1 MYRIEGWSPA
11 GFIGQPKILAHKIK
25 ALAPDFVGNR
35 PADPTGPWAS
45 DIIPPMTPARTH
57 ANEVGSPSLPQLWL
71 DALLRL
77 FVELV
82 QNVVATLR
90 LTPLRPLRDWHTET
104 AEMSHPAETTDP
116 TKEPHAAQHRSP
128 IALMLSSTQSVR
140 PSKHERVL
148 TTRATPTESFSALC
162 REPRLAQ
169 HRDCQLTVPLF
180 PAKAGTQGS
189 PRSLSGP
196 EASIPCKT
204 HHRSWIPAFAGMSGD
219 ARRPAP

>member
-1 MYRIEGWSPA
+1 
-11 GFIGQPKILAHKIK
+11 
-25 ALAPDFVGNR
+25 
-35 PADPTGPWAS
+35 
-45 DIIPPMTPARTH
+45 MTQARTH
-57 ANEVGSPSLPQLWL
+57 ANEVGSPSLPQLLL

-90 LTPLRPLRDWHTET
+90 LKLLRPLRDWHTET
-104 AEMSHPAETTDP
+104 AETSQPAETTDP
-116 TKEPHAAQHRSP
+116 AKDHHAVQPDRP

-148 TTRATPTESFSALC
+148 TTRATPTESFSGSS
-162 REPRLAQ
+162 RESRLA
-169 HRDCQLTVPLF
+169 HLRDRQLTVPLF
-180 PAKAGTQGS
+180 PTKVGTQGETCGLF
-189 PRSLSGP
+189 RL

-219 ARRPAP
+219 GFVRTTAP